1 MEITVTELSSG
12 SYEVVA
18 ADVTGPR
25 FRTTGLSPETLL
37 ETARAWVRANSGSGL
52 PANHYL
58 QLYRA
63 RLGMAERGTT
73 HPTQQWVEFMRNLVV
88 NLATLDPDTP
98 VGLEIVCGLARFT
111 DATTGA
117 LLGEFFFGTDGAVLA
132 RSAPT
137 SQLV

>member
-1 MEITVTELSSG
+1 
-12 SYEVVA
+12 
-18 ADVTGPR
+18 
-25 FRTTGLSPETLL
+25 
-37 ETARAWVRANSGSGL
+37 
-52 PANHYL
+52 
-58 QLYRA
+58 
-63 RLGMAERGTT
+63 MAERGTT
-73 HPTQQWVEFMRNLVV
+73 HPTQQWVEFMRNLVA

-98 VGLEIVCGLARFT
+98 VRLEIVCGLARFT